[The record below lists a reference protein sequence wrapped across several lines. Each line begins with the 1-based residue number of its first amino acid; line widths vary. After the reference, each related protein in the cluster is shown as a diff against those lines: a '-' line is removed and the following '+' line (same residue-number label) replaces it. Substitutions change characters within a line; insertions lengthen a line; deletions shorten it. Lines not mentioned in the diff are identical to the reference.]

1 VTDILS
7 LQRINRLTPRA
18 DLLRAFAGL
27 PPVEP
32 ARVALREALG
42 GALAEDVRATQALP
56 ERTIAKADGWA
67 VAGADVA
74 GAGSYGPAFL
84 TPAPD
89 WVDAGMA
96 LPPNA
101 DTVLNPEDL
110 SVEGGG
116 IAQATAA
123 PAPGTGTRPAG
134 ADASEGETVLAQG
147 RLLGAVEIGVLAEM
161 GMAEIAIR
169 RPRIRMVLARKDDR
183 RSALLTR
190 LVENA
195 GGTVVEILVPGDT
208 AEELAP
214 ALARGEADL
223 VLGVGGTGAGRN
235 DHMVEALRLLASDVV
250 HGVALHPGMTAAFGA
265 AAHPVLLLP
274 GALEAV
280 LGGWLGLAAPLLA
293 RLCGR
298 KEEAAH
304 HKLVLAD
311 KIASTIGLDEIFLI
325 DEENGTARPL
335 PLAEASL
342 AELARARLMVV
353 VPAGLEG
360 FAAGESVQ
368 AHAISP
374 R

>member
-1 VTDILS
+1 MTDIPS
-7 LQRINRLTPRA
+7 LQRINRLTPRV

-27 PPVEP
+27 PPVAP
-32 ARVALREALG
+32 VRVALAEALG
-42 GALAEDVRATQALP
+42 GVLAEDVRATQALP
-56 ERTIAKADGWA
+56 ESTLAKADGWA

-89 WVDAGMA
+89 WVDAGAA

-101 DTVLNPEDL
+101 DTLLAPEDL
-110 SVEGGG
+110 TLEGG

-123 PAPGTGTRPAG
+123 PAPGSGTRPAG
-134 ADASEGETVLAQG
+134 ADASEGETVLPRG
-147 RLLGAVEIGVLAEM
+147 RLLGALEIGVLAEM
-161 GMAEIAIR
+161 GVADVEIR
-169 RPRIRMVLARKDDR
+169 RPRVRIVLAREDDR
-183 RSALLTR
+183 RSALLAR
-190 LVENA
+190 LVESA
-195 GGTVVEILVPGDT
+195 GGMVVDVLAPGET

-214 ALARGEADL
+214 ALAKAGADL

-235 DHMVEALRLLASDVV
+235 DHMVEALRSVASEVV
-250 HGVALHPGMTAAFGA
+250 HGIALHPGRTAAFGA
-265 AAHPVLLLP
+265 APHPVLLLP
-274 GALEAV
+274 GALEAM
-280 LGGWLGLAAPLLA
+280 LGAWLGLGAPLLA
-293 RLCGR
+293 RLSGR
-298 KEEAAH
+298 AEEAAL

-325 DEENGTARPL
+325 EAENGAARPL
-335 PLAEASL
+335 ALAEASL